1 MELPKPQ
8 FGAKFVIKIPRE
20 EKKEVFKFHTKAH
33 TDVLPSPSVL
43 HSAQTLE
50 RYHVDTL
57 NSGYYIVLINS
68 HEDIFRY
75 ISGHSVLDEDY
86 QDRAENVSRFF
97 LLSPSESSVFQVCTE
112 KITVYQINLLKV
124 QKTGS

>member
-1 MELPKPQ
+1 M
-8 FGAKFVIKIPRE
+8 I
-20 EKKEVFKFHTKAH
+20 
-33 TDVLPSPSVL
+33 VL

-50 RYHVDTL
+50 RYRVDML

-75 ISGHSVLDEDY
+75 ISGHAVLDEDD
-86 QDRAENVSRFF
+86 QDRAENVTRFF

-112 KITVYQINLLKV
+112 KITVYRINLLKV
-124 QKTGS
+124 QKLVRAGYSSKWIRHISNSMIPSLDEVEV